1 MNLRVRSVTG
11 WSRSAM
17 FASYRFSLAKTLR
30 IQEVHW
36 ATNGKRVAGYLCQ
49 SKVQ

>member
-11 WSRSAM
+11 WSRSAI
-17 FASYRFSLAKTLR
+17 FASCTFSLAKTLDV
-30 IQEVHW
+30 QEVHW
-36 ATNGKRVAGYLCQ
+36 ATDRERVAGYLCQ